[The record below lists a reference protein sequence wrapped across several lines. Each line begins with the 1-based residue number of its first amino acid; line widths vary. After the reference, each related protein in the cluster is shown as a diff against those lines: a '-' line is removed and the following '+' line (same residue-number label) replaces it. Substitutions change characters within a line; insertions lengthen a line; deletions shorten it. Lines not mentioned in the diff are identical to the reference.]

1 MPGVI
6 SLNVNRDAAAKLSRS
21 NLHTNFPLDSRTGS
35 ALYTLPVM
43 VAPAKKAFMRAGEL
57 ARAVGV
63 SVDTLHHYER
73 KGVLAAP
80 RRSANGYREY
90 PADALGRVRLVRR
103 ALSIGFTLDELARIL
118 RARDKGRAPCR
129 EVRALAAAK
138 LADVESRLRELLLVR
153 EELRGV
159 VKEWD
164 AKLARTP
171 EGERAGLLDALAVS
185 ERLDG
190 AGAHAPA
197 WRRRKRKDEDEEG

>member
-1 MPGVI
+1 
-6 SLNVNRDAAAKLSRS
+6 
-21 NLHTNFPLDSRTGS
+21 
-35 ALYTLPVM
+35 M

-57 ARAVGV
+57 ARAAGV

-118 RARDKGRAPCR
+118 RARGGGRAPCR
-129 EVRALAAAK
+129 EVRALAGAK

-153 EELRGV
+153 DELRVV

-185 ERLDG
+185 VELNEARARPRVASQEG
-190 AGAHAPA
+190 KKEG
-197 WRRRKRKDEDEEG
+197 RR